1 MWRHNPR
8 EPSLLRQTTS
18 ILMPK
23 ANKRGLS
30 RLLAAAGFSIAGFSA
45 AWRNEE
51 AFRQEIALGLVLV
64 PLALW
69 LGQTMSQQ
77 VLLLGT
83 WLLVIIVELLNSA
96 IEAAIDRIGDDL
108 HELSGQAKD
117 MGSAAVLTSLI
128 LMVFTWAA
136 VVWDRFG
143 AA

>member
-1 MWRHNPR
+1 MWRHDPR

-69 LGQTMSQQ
+69 LGQTMSQR

>member
-1 MWRHNPR
+1 
-8 EPSLLRQTTS
+8 
-18 ILMPK
+18 MPK

-30 RLLAAAGFSIAGFSA
+30 RLLAAAGFSVAGFSA

-51 AFRQEIALGLVLV
+51 AFRQEIALGLLLV

-69 LGQTMSQQ
+69 LGETMSQR

-108 HELSGQAKD
+108 HELSAQAKD

-128 LMVFTWAA
+128 LLVLTWAA
-136 VVWDRFG
+136 VAWDRFG